1 MVAPYEILSAI
12 GADGMGEVSMTPTRP
27 AWYWCLLGA
36 VAMSLGWGLRGSI
49 GGGSLGAMIPGAMIG
64 LVLCLLLDRHSD
76 AGRIAAFAA
85 IGVGFGGQET
95 YGQTVG
101 LSLQPDT
108 FWWAILGFVIK
119 GAVWGLL
126 GGAFIGIALDRQRHT
141 TAQLLAG
148 FAIMILGTWL
158 GWQYLNSP
166 KLIYFSNR
174 FDQPREELWAG
185 LWLGGLLLLAWLRSR
200 VPSLFALYGAIG
212 GGIGF
217 GLGASLQPM
226 GRVVWAGMP
235 LGWWKAMELTF
246 GALLGLAYVLCAWR
260 LRDQLAGAPPRRA
273 AARGSPL
280 PRAFLAAIIAI
291 GVAIV
296 AGQYVPA
303 RFDYTIAGTV
313 LASLVLFSESLAWQT
328 AITATVAAF
337 GWDFLDY
344 QTFAPLPLAWT
355 ILVATTAV
363 VAVLVARYPRPRV
376 MLLLVTWAA
385 VVSAFRYLLPPSSVG
400 PEVVTM
406 LTVFV
411 VLALILSLMLRVASE
426 PSPVADQADPPTS
439 GAADLSTADCACDS
453 ATRRPRTS
461 RLAQVVVAHRDDL
474 EALGSTRRAKR
485 HRVSD
490 LCRQQRPGQR
500 RAPGHAPV
508 AGIELVHA
516 NDGDLALVARL
527 VEDGHGRAE
536 VHALVRL
543 ARVVHHH
550 GPVETLRQIADTPV
564 DFAELPLPVD
574 VVAILRAIAVAR
586 GPCHGRDDRRPL
598 HLPQAC
604 ELVL

>member
-1 MVAPYEILSAI
+1 MSSIATA
-12 GADGMGEVSMTPTRP
+12 RP
-27 AWYWCLLGA
+27 LRYWCVLGA

-64 LVLCLLLDRHSD
+64 LVLCLMLQRHSD
-76 AGRIAAFAA
+76 AGLIAAFAA

-101 LSLQPDT
+101 LSLQPET

-126 GGAFIGIALDRQRHT
+126 GGAFIGIALERQRYSAT
-141 TAQLLAG
+141 QLLAG
-148 FAIMILGTWL
+148 FAIMVFGTWL

-174 FDQPREELWAG
+174 LDRPREELWAG

-200 VPSLFALYGAIG
+200 VPSLFALYGTIG

-217 GLGASLQPM
+217 GVGASLQPL
-226 GRVVWAGMP
+226 GGAIWAGMP

-260 LRDQLAGAPPRRA
+260 LRGQLAGVPSTA
-273 AARGSPL
+273 AAGYPLARRSFSGGGL

-291 GVAIV
+291 GCAIV
-296 AGQYVPA
+296 AGHYLPV
-303 RFDYTIAGTV
+303 RFDYTIAGAV

-344 QTFAPLPLAWT
+344 QTVAPLPLAWT

-363 VAVLVARYPRPRV
+363 VAVLVARYPRTRV
-376 MLLLVTWAA
+376 MLLLLTWAA
-385 VVSAFRYLLPPSSVG
+385 VVSSFRYLLPPSGVG

-411 VLALILSLMLRVASE
+411 VQALILSRMLRAASG
-426 PSPVADQADPPTS
+426 SD
-439 GAADLSTADCACDS
+439 
-453 ATRRPRTS
+453 RPD
-461 RLAQVVVAHRDDL
+461 A
-474 EALGSTRRAKR
+474 
-485 HRVSD
+485 
-490 LCRQQRPGQR
+490 
-500 RAPGHAPV
+500 
-508 AGIELVHA
+508 
-516 NDGDLALVARL
+516 
-527 VEDGHGRAE
+527 
-536 VHALVRL
+536 
-543 ARVVHHH
+543 
-550 GPVETLRQIADTPV
+550 
-564 DFAELPLPVD
+564 
-574 VVAILRAIAVAR
+574 
-586 GPCHGRDDRRPL
+586 
-598 HLPQAC
+598 
-604 ELVL
+604 

>member
-1 MVAPYEILSAI
+1 
-12 GADGMGEVSMTPTRP
+12 MTTTRP
-27 AWYWCLLGA
+27 LWYWCVLGA

-76 AGRIAAFAA
+76 SGLIAAFAA

-101 LSLQPDT
+101 LSLLPET

-119 GAVWGLL
+119 GAAWGLL

-148 FAIMILGTWL
+148 FAIMVLGTWL

-174 FDQPREELWAG
+174 LDKPREELWAG

-217 GLGASLQPM
+217 GVGASLQPM

-246 GALLGLAYVLCAWR
+246 GGLLGLAYVLCAWR
-260 LRDQLAGAPPRRA
+260 LRNQLAGAPSTVA
-273 AARGSPL
+273 AGAPL

-291 GVAIV
+291 GLAIV
-296 AGQYVPA
+296 SGQYVPA
-303 RFDYTIAGTV
+303 RFDYTIAGAV
-313 LASLVLFSESLAWQT
+313 LASLLLFSESLAWQT
-328 AITATVAAF
+328 AITATCAAF

-355 ILVATTAV
+355 LLVATTAA
-363 VAVLVARYPRPRV
+363 VAVIVARYPRPRA
-376 MLLLVTWAA
+376 MLLLLTWLA
-385 VVSAFRYLLPPSSVG
+385 VASAFRYLLPPSAVG
-400 PEVVTM
+400 RETVTM

-411 VLALILSLMLRVASE
+411 VLALVMSLMLLRS
-426 PSPVADQADPPTS
+426 
-439 GAADLSTADCACDS
+439 
-453 ATRRPRTS
+453 RR
-461 RLAQVVVAHRDDL
+461 
-474 EALGSTRRAKR
+474 E
-485 HRVSD
+485 
-490 LCRQQRPGQR
+490 
-500 RAPGHAPV
+500 
-508 AGIELVHA
+508 
-516 NDGDLALVARL
+516 GD
-527 VEDGHGRAE
+527 
-536 VHALVRL
+536 
-543 ARVVHHH
+543 
-550 GPVETLRQIADTPV
+550 
-564 DFAELPLPVD
+564 
-574 VVAILRAIAVAR
+574 
-586 GPCHGRDDRRPL
+586 
-598 HLPQAC
+598 
-604 ELVL
+604 

>member
-1 MVAPYEILSAI
+1 VPALAYIP
-12 GADGMGEVSMTPTRP
+12 SMSTRRA
-27 AWYWCLLGA
+27 AWLWCILGA

-64 LVLCLLLDRHSD
+64 LVICLLLDRHAD

-101 LSLQPDT
+101 LSLQAET

-141 TAQLLAG
+141 TAQILAG
-148 FAIMILGTWL
+148 FALMIFGTWL
-158 GWQYLNSP
+158 GWLYLNNP

-174 FDQPREELWAG
+174 FDRPREELWAG

-226 GRVVWAGMP
+226 GRGVWAGMP

-260 LRDQLAGAPPRRA
+260 LRSQLAGATSTA
-273 AARGSPL
+273 TAGSPV
-280 PRAFLAAIIAI
+280 PRALLAAIIAI
-291 GVAIV
+291 GLAIV
-296 AGQYVPA
+296 AGGNVPA

-363 VAVLVARYPRPRV
+363 VAVVVARHPRPRA
-376 MLLLVTWAA
+376 MLLLLTWSA
-385 VVSAFRYLLPPSSVG
+385 VASAFRYLLPPSTVG
-400 PEVVTM
+400 REVATM

-426 PSPVADQADPPTS
+426 DQALPDEP
-439 GAADLSTADCACDS
+439 AAS
-453 ATRRPRTS
+453 AR
-461 RLAQVVVAHRDDL
+461 
-474 EALGSTRRAKR
+474 
-485 HRVSD
+485 
-490 LCRQQRPGQR
+490 
-500 RAPGHAPV
+500 
-508 AGIELVHA
+508 
-516 NDGDLALVARL
+516 
-527 VEDGHGRAE
+527 
-536 VHALVRL
+536 
-543 ARVVHHH
+543 
-550 GPVETLRQIADTPV
+550 
-564 DFAELPLPVD
+564 
-574 VVAILRAIAVAR
+574 
-586 GPCHGRDDRRPL
+586 
-598 HLPQAC
+598 
-604 ELVL
+604 

>member
-1 MVAPYEILSAI
+1 
-12 GADGMGEVSMTPTRP
+12 
-27 AWYWCLLGA
+27 
-36 VAMSLGWGLRGSI
+36 
-49 GGGSLGAMIPGAMIG
+49 
-64 LVLCLLLDRHSD
+64 
-76 AGRIAAFAA
+76 
-85 IGVGFGGQET
+85 
-95 YGQTVG
+95 VG
-101 LSLQPDT
+101 LSLQPET

-126 GGAFIGIALDRQRHT
+126 GGAFIGIALDRARYT

-148 FAIMILGTWL
+148 FVIMVLGTWL

-174 FDQPREELWAG
+174 FDRPREELWAG

-246 GALLGLAYVLCAWR
+246 GAILGLAYVLCAWH
-260 LRDQLAGAPPRRA
+260 LRNQLTGVASTA
-273 AARGSPL
+273 AAGYPLARRSFSGGGL
-280 PRAFLAAIIAI
+280 PRAFLAATLAI

-296 AGQYVPA
+296 AGQHVPV
-303 RFDYTIAGTV
+303 RFDYTIAGAV

-355 ILVATTAV
+355 ILVGTTGI
-363 VAVLVARYPRPRV
+363 VAVLVARYPRTRV
-376 MLLLVTWAA
+376 MLLLLTWAA

-411 VLALILSLMLRVASE
+411 LLALILSVTIHSE
-426 PSPVADQADPPTS
+426 RKIRFFRSIVS
-439 GAADLSTADCACDS
+439 RKRWRLHGA
-453 ATRRPRTS
+453 PR
-461 RLAQVVVAHRDDL
+461 LPH
-474 EALGSTRRAKR
+474 
-485 HRVSD
+485 
-490 LCRQQRPGQR
+490 PGITGAR
-500 RAPGHAPV
+500 GIA
-508 AGIELVHA
+508 AGI
-516 NDGDLALVARL
+516 
-527 VEDGHGRAE
+527 
-536 VHALVRL
+536 
-543 ARVVHHH
+543 
-550 GPVETLRQIADTPV
+550 
-564 DFAELPLPVD
+564 
-574 VVAILRAIAVAR
+574 R
-586 GPCHGRDDRRPL
+586 GTGCG
-598 HLPQAC
+598 
-604 ELVL
+604 